1 MSAESENM
9 VNILIIAAVLAVLGG
24 AGYYVYKEKKSG
36 AACVGCP
43 NSKNC
48 ASHSSC
54 CAEHNTMV

>member
-1 MSAESENM
+1 M

-43 NSKNC
+43 NSRNC

-54 CAEHNTMV
+54 CAEHNNMAQ